1 MRLDLIAIGRLR
13 GSPERALI
21 DDYLKRAEGLGRGQG
36 LAPLDEREIEL
47 KGRVSAADET
57 AALARAAEASDR
69 ICLLDER
76 GEQMGSRDFAKMLAD
91 WRDQGASGAA
101 FLIGGADGFDAGVAP
116 KAHKRIAFGKLT
128 WPHRL
133 ARVMLAE
140 QIYRAMTILAG
151 SPYHRD

>member
-13 GSPERALI
+13 GGEERALI
-21 DDYLKRAEGLGRGQG
+21 DDYLKRASGLGRGLG

-47 KGRVSAADET
+47 KGHVSAAEET
-57 AALARAAEASDR
+57 AALARAAESSDR
-69 ICLLDER
+69 VCLMDER
-76 GEQMGSRDFAKMLAD
+76 GDQVTSRQFAALLAG
-91 WRDQGASGAA
+91 WRDDGASGAA
-101 FLIGGADGFDAGVAP
+101 FLIGGADGFDPASAP
-116 KAHKRIAFGKLT
+116 RADKRIALGKMT

-140 QIYRAMTILAG
+140 QIYRAMSILAG